1 MYNKKIISTL
11 LAVVMSVSLVMPA
24 SITSYADDIVD
35 ISAQTYDAQESEQK
49 RGTGYI
55 ELDDDVR
62 AVPGVLQPDISD
74 SHSQYSADREV
85 VYPAYY
91 KTASLPAVRDQ
102 KSYGVCWAF
111 ATMSLVEINLLKKKL
126 VTDDIDLSELHLIN
140 YTYNCVNDKL
150 GGLDGDSNKFIGK
163 SIMQMGG
170 NVELAANSLEDWE
183 GAVTEET
190 LPLNDE
196 NVKKVENNQLGDSL
210 AYSDTYAH
218 VQNFYKIN
226 TSSANDIKRAIME
239 YGAVSASYYSDRS
252 FNYSTTYNNS
262 TTAAYYCNQN
272 YSTNHAI
279 TIVGWDDDFSADNFS
294 TKPDDNGAW
303 IVRNSWGSR
312 YGEEGYFYL
321 SYYDKSLSDI
331 AYALEADLS
340 DNYDNNYQYDGT
352 MQHSG
357 ASIGTTGKFANVF
370 TAKAN
375 SGGYENIKAV
385 SFETYSS
392 DCQNPSVD
400 YKIYVYT
407 KLTDVSNPESGS
419 LVAQKEGT
427 TTYAGMYTINLDK
440 EVNIEQGELF
450 SVVVELTGKNGVSP
464 WIARDYSQTVENWF
478 SCTSSAKENQ
488 SFCSTPYEDW
498 YDYGSS
504 HSANF
509 IIKAFTDNTSQQ
521 NVINVERISLN
532 KDNLTL
538 EEGSKEQLKATI
550 TPSDA
555 TYRNVTWTSSNDS
568 VASVDNSGNVT
579 AKSIGTAVITATT
592 KDGKSA
598 DCTVT
603 VKKKEIAIE
612 FIYLDCGSLSIQK
625 GKSVRI
631 TAIIGPDNTT
641 YSKTVKWSSSNEGV
655 ATVDSDGNVKAI
667 AAGKTTITAETVNG
681 KIASCSISV
690 YENPITGIT
699 LSDSTIT
706 LKEGYSYRINANV
719 SPSDTSDDK
728 TLTWTSSN
736 PSIATVDSD
745 GNVTAKKAGT
755 AVITATSVND
765 VTAQC
770 QVMVSGAFTRFLE
783 NETANSIKT
792 KYRRM
797 GYSVIIVAP
806 DGGYLRNN
814 DIVFTGC
821 NLKYMYN
828 ISGSSEI
835 FSSDV
840 YVAGDANGDGSVS
853 VLDMEAIQKDILGI
867 SKLEGA
873 YKMAAKLTERSD
885 EISVL
890 DMEVIQKHILG
901 IEKIK

>member
-11 LAVVMSVSLVMPA
+11 LAVVMSASLVMPA

-183 GAVTEET
+183 GAVKET
-190 LPLNDE
+190 VLPLNDE

-239 YGAVSASYYSDRS
+239 YGAVSASYCSDSS
-252 FNYSTTYNNS
+252 FDKSTTYYNS

-279 TIVGWDDDFSADNFS
+279 TIVGWDDDFLADNFS
-294 TKPDDNGAW
+294 TKPDGNGAW

-312 YGEEGYFYL
+312 YGKEGYFYL

-331 AYALEADLS
+331 AYALEADLY

-464 WIARDYSQTVENWF
+464 WIARDHSQTVENWF

-488 SFCSTPYEDW
+488 SFYSTSYGNW

-504 HSANF
+504 YSANF

-592 KDGKSA
+592 KDGKSV

-612 FIYLDCGSLSIQK
+612 YIYLNYGSLSIQK

-641 YSKTVKWSSSNEGV
+641 YSKTVKWSSSNESV

-736 PSIATVDSD
+736 PSIANVDSD

-755 AVITATSVND
+755 AVITATSVNG

-783 NETANSIKT
+783 NETANSIMT

-797 GYSVIIVAP
+797 GYSAIIVAP
-806 DGGYLRNN
+806 DGRYLRNN

-821 NLKYMYN
+821 NLKYMY
-828 ISGSSEI
+828 ISGSSEK
-835 FSSDV
+835 FLSGV

>member
-1 MYNKKIISTL
+1 
-11 LAVVMSVSLVMPA
+11 
-24 SITSYADDIVD
+24 
-35 ISAQTYDAQESEQK
+35 
-49 RGTGYI
+49 
-55 ELDDDVR
+55 
-62 AVPGVLQPDISD
+62 
-74 SHSQYSADREV
+74 
-85 VYPAYY
+85 
-91 KTASLPAVRDQ
+91 
-102 KSYGVCWAF
+102 
-111 ATMSLVEINLLKKKL
+111 
-126 VTDDIDLSELHLIN
+126 
-140 YTYNCVNDKL
+140 
-150 GGLDGDSNKFIGK
+150 
-163 SIMQMGG
+163 
-170 NVELAANSLEDWE
+170 
-183 GAVTEET
+183 
-190 LPLNDE
+190 
-196 NVKKVENNQLGDSL
+196 
-210 AYSDTYAH
+210 
-218 VQNFYKIN
+218 
-226 TSSANDIKRAIME
+226 
-239 YGAVSASYYSDRS
+239 
-252 FNYSTTYNNS
+252 
-262 TTAAYYCNQN
+262 
-272 YSTNHAI
+272 
-279 TIVGWDDDFSADNFS
+279 
-294 TKPDDNGAW
+294 
-303 IVRNSWGSR
+303 
-312 YGEEGYFYL
+312 
-321 SYYDKSLSDI
+321 
-331 AYALEADLS
+331 
-340 DNYDNNYQYDGT
+340 

-385 SFETYSS
+385 SFETYSR

-419 LVAQKEGT
+419 LVAQKEGA

-488 SFCSTPYEDW
+488 SFYSIPYGDW
-498 YDYGSS
+498 YDYGSRY
-504 HSANF
+504 SANF

-521 NVINVERISLN
+521 SVIDVENVSLN
-532 KDNLTL
+532 KDSLTL
-538 EEGSKEQLKATI
+538 EEGATEQLKATI
-550 TPSDA
+550 TPADA
-555 TYRNVTWTSSNDS
+555 TYRNIIWTSSNDS

-598 DCTVT
+598 ACTVT

-612 FIYLDCGSLSIQK
+612 YIYLNASSLSVQK
-625 GKSVRI
+625 GGSTRI
-631 TAIIGPDNTT
+631 TATIGPDNTT
-641 YSKTVKWSSSNEGV
+641 YSKAVKWSSSNDSV

-667 AAGKTTITAETVNG
+667 AAGNAIITAETING
-681 KIASCSISV
+681 KTASCSILV
-690 YENPITGIT
+690 YENHIISIN
-699 LSDSTIT
+699 LSDSKIS
-706 LKEGYSYRINANV
+706 LKEGGSYKINASI
-719 SPSDTSDDK
+719 SPSNTTDDK

-736 PSIATVDSD
+736 PSIASVDSD

-755 AVITATSVND
+755 TVITATSVNGI
-765 VTAQC
+765 TAQC
-770 QVMVSGAFTRFLE
+770 QVMVTGAFTRFLE

-792 KYRRM
+792 RYRRM
-797 GYSVIIVAP
+797 GYSAIIVAP

-821 NLKYMYN
+821 NLQYMY

-835 FSSDV
+835 FLSDV

>member
-252 FNYSTTYNNS
+252 FDKSTTYNNS

>member
-183 GAVTEET
+183 GAVKET
-190 LPLNDE
+190 VLPLNDE

-239 YGAVSASYYSDRS
+239 YGAVSASYYSDSS

-279 TIVGWDDDFSADNFS
+279 TIVGWDDDFSADKFS
-294 TKPDDNGAW
+294 TKPDGNGAW

-312 YGEEGYFYL
+312 YGKEGYFYL

-340 DNYDNNYQYDGT
+340 NNYDNNYQYDGT

-488 SFCSTPYEDW
+488 SFYSTPYGNW

-504 HSANF
+504 YSANF

-579 AKSIGTAVITATT
+579 AKSIGSAVITATT

-612 FIYLDCGSLSIQK
+612 YIYLNCGSLSIQK

>member
-11 LAVVMSVSLVMPA
+11 LAVVMSASLVMPA

-821 NLKYMYN
+821 NLKYMY

>member
-183 GAVTEET
+183 GAVKET
-190 LPLNDE
+190 VLPLNDE

-239 YGAVSASYYSDRS
+239 YGAVSASYCSDSS
-252 FNYSTTYNNS
+252 FDKSTTYYNS

-279 TIVGWDDDFSADNFS
+279 TIVGWDDDFLADNFS

>member
-85 VYPAYY
+85 VYPAHY

-102 KSYGVCWAF
+102 ESYGVCWAF

-183 GAVTEET
+183 GAVTET
-190 LPLNDE
+190 VLPLNDE

-210 AYSDTYAH
+210 AYSDTFAH

-239 YGAVSASYYSDRS
+239 YGAVSASYCSDSS
-252 FNYSTTYNNS
+252 FNYSTTYYNS

-294 TKPDDNGAW
+294 TKPDGNGAW

-312 YGEEGYFYL
+312 YGKEGYFYL

-385 SFETYSS
+385 SFETYSR

-419 LVAQKEGT
+419 LVAQKEGA

-464 WIARDYSQTVENWF
+464 
-478 SCTSSAKENQ
+478 
-488 SFCSTPYEDW
+488 
-498 YDYGSS
+498 
-504 HSANF
+504 
-509 IIKAFTDNTSQQ
+509 
-521 NVINVERISLN
+521 
-532 KDNLTL
+532 
-538 EEGSKEQLKATI
+538 
-550 TPSDA
+550 
-555 TYRNVTWTSSNDS
+555 
-568 VASVDNSGNVT
+568 
-579 AKSIGTAVITATT
+579 
-592 KDGKSA
+592 
-598 DCTVT
+598 
-603 VKKKEIAIE
+603 
-612 FIYLDCGSLSIQK
+612 
-625 GKSVRI
+625 
-631 TAIIGPDNTT
+631 
-641 YSKTVKWSSSNEGV
+641 
-655 ATVDSDGNVKAI
+655 
-667 AAGKTTITAETVNG
+667 
-681 KIASCSISV
+681 
-690 YENPITGIT
+690 
-699 LSDSTIT
+699 
-706 LKEGYSYRINANV
+706 
-719 SPSDTSDDK
+719 SP
-728 TLTWTSSN
+728 
-736 PSIATVDSD
+736 
-745 GNVTAKKAGT
+745 
-755 AVITATSVND
+755 
-765 VTAQC
+765 
-770 QVMVSGAFTRFLE
+770 
-783 NETANSIKT
+783 
-792 KYRRM
+792 
-797 GYSVIIVAP
+797 
-806 DGGYLRNN
+806 
-814 DIVFTGC
+814 
-821 NLKYMYN
+821 
-828 ISGSSEI
+828 
-835 FSSDV
+835 
-840 YVAGDANGDGSVS
+840 
-853 VLDMEAIQKDILGI
+853 
-867 SKLEGA
+867 
-873 YKMAAKLTERSD
+873 
-885 EISVL
+885 
-890 DMEVIQKHILG
+890 
-901 IEKIK
+901 

>member
-111 ATMSLVEINLLKKKL
+111 AAMSLVEINLLKKKL

-183 GAVTEET
+183 GAVKET
-190 LPLNDE
+190 VLPLNDE

-239 YGAVSASYYSDRS
+239 YGAVSASYCSDSS
-252 FNYSTTYNNS
+252 FDKSTTYYNS

-279 TIVGWDDDFSADNFS
+279 TIVGWDDDFSADKFS
-294 TKPDDNGAW
+294 TKPDGNGAW

-312 YGEEGYFYL
+312 YGKEGYFYL

-340 DNYDNNYQYDGT
+340 NNYDNNYQYDGT